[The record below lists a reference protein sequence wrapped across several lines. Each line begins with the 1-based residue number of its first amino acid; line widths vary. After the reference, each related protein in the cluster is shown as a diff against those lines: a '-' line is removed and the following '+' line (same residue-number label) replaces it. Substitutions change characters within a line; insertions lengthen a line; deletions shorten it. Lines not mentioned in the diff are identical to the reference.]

1 MATTHIPTPTP
12 SAHHSTR
19 SMALNLAE
27 WMSDSL
33 QPFGVQTYFD
43 DGFWWRKPGG
53 SGIYLGALNL
63 DTQADNT
70 ALLAD
75 LQRVKAAWGGEEFSL
90 YDCWGTYD
98 LSVGGFERVVQ
109 NSWYLRPAG
118 ELATGEYQLPAGLSV
133 ARVATVAELIEFERA
148 SWVGF
153 EESEEMLDSRPP
165 FSWHPAA
172 TVENPNM
179 HYLVARFAG
188 QVVAGVIVQTSADML
203 GIYGLSTLPT
213 FRRRGYATA
222 LIRAAVA
229 LRPDL
234 PACVFPDPPSV
245 PIYTPLGFVV
255 AGEIAIWQRKQ

>member
-33 QPFGVQTYFD
+33 QSFGVQTYFD

-109 NSWYLRPAG
+109 NPWYLRPAG
-118 ELATGEYQLPAGLSV
+118 ELATGDYQLPAGLSV

-188 QVVAGVIVQTSADML
+188 QVVAGVIVQTSAGML
-203 GIYGLSTLPT
+203 GIY
-213 FRRRGYATA
+213 
-222 LIRAAVA
+222 
-229 LRPDL
+229 D
-234 PACVFPDPPSV
+234 D
-245 PIYTPLGFVV
+245 
-255 AGEIAIWQRKQ
+255 QRKMKHAKQYARLGETIRQAVRSYIAEVEGGEFPTAEHSFEMAEDSLAELSHA